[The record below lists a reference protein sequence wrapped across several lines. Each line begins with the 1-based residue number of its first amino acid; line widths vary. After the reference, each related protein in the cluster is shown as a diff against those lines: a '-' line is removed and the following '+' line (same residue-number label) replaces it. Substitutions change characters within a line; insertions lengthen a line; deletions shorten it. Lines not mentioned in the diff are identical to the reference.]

1 MTTTQ
6 GTEQPQDLKVNLK
19 TITAEDLLSRR
30 ANMVELFNLLDDSS
44 RTELFL
50 GSSEDREKKLA
61 SLRKRLQSVQQEV
74 ETLKSESD

>member
-6 GTEQPQDLKVNLK
+6 ETEQPQDLKVNLK

-50 GSSEDREKKLA
+50 GSSEEREKKLA
-61 SLRKRLQSVQQEV
+61 SLRERLQSVKQEV